1 MAAPPT
7 DRPVILTLAALW
19 RSQLR
24 PLPPRPPRL
33 SVAATVVQ
41 TALTLAQVIFGVV
54 YFNDCPQQPNIPNYL
69 LGMALLTLLMIPCVT
84 LPCESDAAQPRGHP
98 KGFKACLM
106 CLLSLCIFIW
116 ILAGD
121 VWVFSVYQ
129 PNYDR
134 SAADGLYCDK
144 TLYTFALWNATWGT
158 FFIMVQLV
166 KVCYVLMS
174 PTPANRDFYG
184 NV

>member
-7 DRPVILTLAALW
+7 DRPVTITVAALW
-19 RSQLR
+19 RAQLE
-24 PLPPRPPRL
+24 PPPPRPPRL
-33 SVAATVVQ
+33 S
-41 TALTLAQVIFGVV
+41 GVV